1 MYHLKEDMRAEKSAE
16 LLYEALICCMEKKEF
31 DKITIS
37 ELSKKSTVS
46 RATFYRNF
54 DDVIDI
60 LYWKCD
66 RLFQSVLTAF
76 VVSEPDLSRADMLI
90 SYVFS
95 FWMKH
100 TDILEILIERGRV
113 DIIYNSFLKNA
124 GVVMEYL
131 SDKLHLPEWNTR
143 YFISTR
149 VGIFVGVFQAW
160 ITGGKRESVEELTH
174 ILNQQ
179 VVTVRNTNFIF

>member
-16 LLYEALICCMEKKEF
+16 LLYEALTRCMSKREF

-37 ELSKKSTVS
+37 ELSKESSVS

-54 DDVIDI
+54 DEVIDI

-66 RLFQSVLTAF
+66 RLFREVLTAF
-76 VVSEPDLSRADMLI
+76 VASEPNLMQADELI
-90 SYVFS
+90 NYVFN
-95 FWMKH
+95 FWTKH
-100 TDILEILIERGRV
+100 TDILEILIEHGRV
-113 DIIYNSFLKNA
+113 DIIYNSFLNNA

-131 SDKLHLPEWNTR
+131 SKKLHLPEWNTR

-149 VGIFVGVFQAW
+149 VGIFVGIFQAW
-160 ITGGKRESVEELTH
+160 ITGGKQESATELTK

-179 VVTVRNTNFIF
+179 ALAMKSVKFIF

>member
-1 MYHLKEDMRAEKSAE
+1 MYHLKEDRRAEKSAE
-16 LLYEALICCMEKKEF
+16 LLYEALTRCMAKKEF

-37 ELSKKSTVS
+37 ELAKESTVS

-54 DDVIDI
+54 DETIDI
-60 LYWKCD
+60 LYWQCD
-66 RLFQSVLTAF
+66 RLFREVLTDF
-76 VVSEPDLSRADMLI
+76 VASEPDLAQADELI
-90 SYVFS
+90 SYVFN

-100 TDILEILIERGRV
+100 ADILEILIEHGRV
-113 DIIYNSFLKNA
+113 DIIYNSFLNNA
-124 GVVMEYL
+124 SVVMEYL
-131 SDKLHLPEWNTR
+131 SEKLYLPKWNTR

-160 ITGGKRESVEELTH
+160 IMGGKRESAKKLTE

-179 VVTVRNTNFIF
+179 ALAMKDIRFIF

>member
-1 MYHLKEDMRAEKSAE
+1 MYHLKEDLRAEKSAE
-16 LLYEALICCMEKKEF
+16 LLYQALTRCMKEKEF
-31 DKITIS
+31 DRITIS
-37 ELSKKSTVS
+37 ELSKESTVS

-76 VVSEPDLSRADMLI
+76 VDSVPDLSRADALI
-90 SYVFS
+90 NYVFS

-100 TDILEILIERGRV
+100 IDILEILIERGRV
-113 DIIYNSFLKNA
+113 DIIYNSFLNNA
-124 GVVMEYL
+124 GIVMDYVSE
-131 SDKLHLPEWNTR
+131 KLHLPEYNTR

-160 ITGGKRESVEELTH
+160 ISGGKQEALEDLTY
-174 ILNQQ
+174 ILNEQ
-179 VVTVRNTNFIF
+179 VAALKNMDFIF

>member
-1 MYHLKEDMRAEKSAE
+1 MYHLKEDVRAEKSAE
-16 LLYEALICCMEKKEF
+16 LLYEALTRCMAQKEF
-31 DKITIS
+31 NKITIS
-37 ELSKKSTVS
+37 ELSKESTVS

-54 DDVIDI
+54 DEVIDI

-66 RLFQSVLTAF
+66 RLFQSVLTTF
-76 VVSEPDLSRADMLI
+76 VASEPDLSQADGLI
-90 SYVFS
+90 NYVFS

-113 DIIYNSFLKNA
+113 DIIYNSFLNNA

-131 SDKLHLPEWNTR
+131 SKKLHLPEWNTR

-160 ITGGKRESVEELTH
+160 ITGGKQESVKDLTR

-179 VVTVRNTNFIF
+179 VIAVRNTGFIF

>member
-16 LLYEALICCMEKKEF
+16 MLYEALTHCMVKKEF

-37 ELSKKSTVS
+37 ELSKESTIS

-54 DDVIDI
+54 DEVIDI

-66 RLFQSVLTAF
+66 RLFREVLTAF
-76 VVSEPDLSRADMLI
+76 VTSEPDLTQADELI
-90 SYVFS
+90 SYVFN
-95 FWMKH
+95 FWMEH

-113 DIIYNSFLKNA
+113 DVIYNSFLNNA
-124 GVVMEYL
+124 SVVMDYL
-131 SDKLHLPEWNTR
+131 SAKLHLPEWNTR

-149 VGIFVGVFQAW
+149 VGIFVGTFQAW
-160 ITGGKRESVEELTH
+160 ITGGKQESAKELTE

-179 VVTVRNTNFIF
+179 ALATKGVGFIF

>member
-16 LLYEALICCMEKKEF
+16 LLYEALTHCMAKKEF

-37 ELSKKSTVS
+37 ELSKESTVS

-54 DDVIDI
+54 DEVIDI

-66 RLFQSVLTAF
+66 RLFREVLTAF
-76 VVSEPDLSRADMLI
+76 VASGSDLTQADGLI
-90 SYVFS
+90 NNVFH

-113 DIIYNSFLKNA
+113 DIIYNSFLNNA
-124 GVVMEYL
+124 SVVMEYL

-143 YFISTR
+143 YLISTR
-149 VGIFVGVFQAW
+149 VGIFVGIFQAW
-160 ITGGKRESVEELTH
+160 IAGGKQESGEELTE
-174 ILNQQ
+174 IVNRQALAMKN
-179 VVTVRNTNFIF
+179 VGFIF

>member
-1 MYHLKEDMRAEKSAE
+1 MYHLKEDARAEKSAE
-16 LLYEALICCMEKKEF
+16 LLYEALTRCMDKKEF

-37 ELSKKSTVS
+37 ELSSESTVS

-54 DDVIDI
+54 DEVIDI

-66 RLFQSVLTAF
+66 HLFRSVLTTFAA
-76 VVSEPDLSRADMLI
+76 SEPDLGQADKLI
-90 SYVFS
+90 SYVFG

-113 DIIYNSFLKNA
+113 DIIYNSFTKNA

-131 SDKLHLPEWNTR
+131 SEKLRLPKWNTQ

-149 VGIFVGVFQAW
+149 AGIFVGVFQAW
-160 ITGGKRESVEELTH
+160 IMGGKKETAKELTEIIH
-174 ILNQQ
+174 QQ
-179 VVTVRNTNFIF
+179 ALDLKDIEFIF

>member
-16 LLYEALICCMEKKEF
+16 LLYQALTRCMTKKEF

-37 ELSKKSTVS
+37 ELSKESTVS

-54 DDVIDI
+54 DEVIDI

-66 RLFQSVLTAF
+66 RLFQSVLTSFAA
-76 VVSEPDLSRADMLI
+76 SEPNLSQADALI

-100 TDILEILIERGRV
+100 TDILEILIAHGRI
-113 DIIYNSFLKNA
+113 DIIYNSFLNNA
-124 GVVMEYL
+124 GAVMAYL
-131 SDKLHLPEWNTR
+131 SKKLQLPEWNAR

-149 VGIFVGVFQAW
+149 VGIFAGIFQAW
-160 ITGGKRESVEELTH
+160 IEGGKQESAEELTK
-174 ILNQQ
+174 ILHQQ
-179 VVTVRNTNFIF
+179 ALALKDIRFIF

>member
-1 MYHLKEDMRAEKSAE
+1 MYHLKEDMRTEKSAE
-16 LLYEALICCMEKKEF
+16 LLYEALTRCMKKKEF

-37 ELSKKSTVS
+37 ELSKESTVS

-54 DDVIDI
+54 DEVIDI

-76 VVSEPDLSRADMLI
+76 VASKPDLSQADGLI
-90 SYVFS
+90 RYVFS

-113 DIIYNSFLKNA
+113 DIIYNSFLNNA
-124 GVVMEYL
+124 DVVMDYL
-131 SDKLHLPEWNTR
+131 LENLRLPEWNSR

-149 VGIFVGVFQAW
+149 VGIFVGIFHAW
-160 ITGGKRESVEELTH
+160 IMGGKQESAKELTE

-179 VVTVRNTNFIF
+179 VLATKGIGFIF